1 MHAPVPSVTVASG
14 PRLSHL
20 AGLDGLRALAIAAV
34 FVYHA
39 APAAA
44 PGGFLGVSLFFT
56 VSGYLIG
63 SLLLAEV
70 EGTGRVDLG
79 RFWARRGRRLLPA
92 LLLTLAAV
100 TLLATRLP
108 VPSGFRGEAL
118 AALGYVANWHAVWAG
133 LDYADLFATPSP
145 VAHLWSLA
153 IEEQFYLV
161 FPVLVAAVVA
171 RGGSPRSR
179 LAALAAAG
187 CAASLAAQLFT
198 DDRAL
203 GYYGTHVRAAELCA
217 GVLLATS
224 CRPGTRVGGRWR
236 AAVTLAGAAGLA
248 ATTALVLAV
257 DLGDGWLYQGGF
269 TALGG
274 LWAVLVLACAASPL
288 SVVLGWGPLAA
299 VGRVSYGLYLAH
311 WPVIVWLDE
320 QRTGVDGFELFLLQA
335 FVTAG
340 VAALSYH
347 LLEQPVRERRI
358 PRRPAQ
364 ALPALGV
371 AFGVAFAVVAA
382 APAATRHNP
391 LAIEAASGPVA
402 FPVPTSLPLAPGTL
416 PPAAP
421 DAPPP
426 SAPTRAATRSAP
438 GNAVSARAAS
448 AAPVPATAPTTVPPT
463 TAAPAPPVLAF
474 VGDSVPY
481 LAAEAIA
488 GKAAQTGFVPL
499 NLALPNCDGAAG
511 HPKLRLGYGEVIHEA
526 EGCGQ
531 WVERWSVPL
540 SQGRPAAFVLMLGQT
555 TVLDRR
561 VDDEWQGP
569 CDAEF
574 QAWYEP
580 TVAARVEWLAANA
593 PAPIYLAVTP
603 WAAPAA
609 VGIVPQ
615 DHLERTN
622 CLNTLYDRVRATHPD
637 VRRLD
642 VAAWLC
648 PQGPETCAPV
658 RSDGLH
664 FSEEGAVQFATWVRG
679 QLTRDGV
686 L

>member
-1 MHAPVPSVTVASG
+1 
-14 PRLSHL
+14 
-20 AGLDGLRALAIAAV
+20 
-34 FVYHA
+34 
-39 APAAA
+39 
-44 PGGFLGVSLFFT
+44 
-56 VSGYLIG
+56 
-63 SLLLAEV
+63 
-70 EGTGRVDLG
+70 
-79 RFWARRGRRLLPA
+79 
-92 LLLTLAAV
+92 
-100 TLLATRLP
+100 
-108 VPSGFRGEAL
+108 
-118 AALGYVANWHAVWAG
+118 VWAG

-161 FPVLVAAVVA
+161 FPVLVAVVVA
-171 RGGSPRSR
+171 RGRSPRGR
-179 LAALAAAG
+179 MAAVAG
-187 CAASLAAQLFT
+187 AVCAASLAAQLLT

-203 GYYGTHVRAAELCA
+203 AYYGTHVRAAELCA
-217 GVLLATS
+217 GVLLATFY
-224 CRPGTRVGGRWR
+224 RPGARVARRWR
-236 AAVTLAGAAGLA
+236 GPVTFAGAAGLA
-248 ATTALVLAV
+248 GTTALVLAV

-274 LWAVLVLACAASPL
+274 LWAVLVLASAASPL

-320 QRTGVDGFELFLLQA
+320 QRTGVDGFELFLLRA
-335 FVTAG
+335 FVTGG

-347 LLEQPVRERRI
+347 LLEQPVRERRV

-364 ALPALGV
+364 ALPALGA

-382 APAATRHNP
+382 LPAATRHNP
-391 LAIEAASGPVA
+391 LAMEAASGPIA
-402 FPVPTSLPLAPGTL
+402 FPVPTSVALAPGTL
-416 PPAAP
+416 PPVAP
-421 DAPPP
+421 DAPKP
-426 SAPTRAATRSAP
+426 SAASRPPTRSEPDDATSGREA
-438 GNAVSARAAS
+438 
-448 AAPVPATAPTTVPPT
+448 AAPDPTTAPTTAPTT
-463 TAAPAPPVLAF
+463 TAAPEPPPVLAF

-481 LAAEAIA
+481 LAAEAVA
-488 GKAAQTGFVPL
+488 GKTAQTGFVPL

-526 EGCGQ
+526 EGCDR

-540 SQGRPAAFVLMLGQT
+540 SQGRPAAFVMMLGQT

-561 VDDEWQGP
+561 VNDEWQGP

-580 TVAARVEWLAANA
+580 TVTARVEWLAANA

-622 CLNTLYDRVRATHPD
+622 CLNALYDRVRAAHPT

-642 VAAWLC
+642 VASWLC
-648 PQGPETCAPV
+648 PAGPESCAPV

-664 FSEEGAVQFATWVRG
+664 FSDEGALQLATWVRA